1 MEINEAPHQPCL
13 TELSEDQENEPVT
26 QIIVLKAKKKKKK
39 IQEAQIWT
47 GFTEEAS
54 SFQDGQVSL
63 TIANNNNI
71 LTLHL
76 TLHDITI
83 NIYLCSFTYL

>member
-26 QIIVLKAKKKKKK
+26 QIIVLKAKKK

>member
-13 TELSEDQENEPVT
+13 TELSEDRENEPVT
-26 QIIVLKAKKKKKK
+26 QTIVLKAKKKKKK

-76 TLHDITI
+76 HDITI